1 MNVRRGAIAN
11 DHENA
16 LRKKYTGHRAADET
30 GYASGLNS
38 PTDVDAIRVRISLPA
53 ADGRGACLCY
63 RREDCLSPMSG
74 RCGEN
79 QAAAACRPAPAI
91 SEIAIR
97 GSAHSAPGYRARH
110 W

>member
-38 PTDVDAIRVRISLPA
+38 PTDVDAMRVRISSPA

-63 RREDCLSPMSG
+63 RRGGCPFPPSG
-74 RCGEN
+74 PGAASRG
-79 QAAAACRPAPAI
+79 AAARRPTPPVSPKADGGEAHKCAGSPAP
-91 SEIAIR
+91 R
-97 GSAHSAPGYRARH
+97 V
-110 W
+110 